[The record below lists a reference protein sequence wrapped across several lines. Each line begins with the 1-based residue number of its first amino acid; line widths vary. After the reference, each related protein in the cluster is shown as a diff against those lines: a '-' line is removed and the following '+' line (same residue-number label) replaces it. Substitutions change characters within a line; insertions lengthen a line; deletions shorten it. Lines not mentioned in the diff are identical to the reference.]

1 MKYFW
6 FLLVLLSSQ
15 GFAQFSQQDS
25 ALILEN
31 FLRKKESPIIREYI
45 LSNSSNKR
53 VAGLLSAANT
63 GSQSYYSS
71 ILQLPLGFNPEFQA
85 FALGSGGPSKQ
96 ASEHLLLMVKK
107 LSPLRI
113 YAPERFI
120 ELYVALGAVSDSS
133 IVDSIENNIKVINP
147 IGLSYLYLKLRS
159 RGITHSKIPELINR
173 ELSSENYKRV
183 TPALV
188 YLSRVPGPTATAK
201 IVESLIGKELKSD
214 TPNQQLLQIGCG
226 ALRRASYILEDSE
239 FYNALIAKGNFAT
252 VVSTIR
258 LLGIREV
265 NSPDDLAV
273 WLSLINHTNNNIAV
287 EAAQTLISAPVKP
300 EFRSTVITELKF
312 INKFHPA
319 LAQPLFTF
327 IAWGTSLDQKREIF
341 RQYQPA
347 MSPIGV
353 LNSIITFP
361 ELSDTVIPFL
371 HQRFIAGSP
380 AERLVAL
387 SGLETLMKKSTYEKE
402 ALNHFVDLLELD
414 FPPTASILVE
424 ATKDSLFPIYRE
436 TLNEAFHR
444 YLEQFGNNANHSE
457 SIVAVVK
464 QLQTDSS
471 FNLNHFK
478 SIIGENPIPSVRELV
493 GMSGDFEQQRME
505 LFTRLWQNAFVA
517 DTAVIKLE
525 RGEIVL
531 ELNNAFA
538 PLSSANFVSLA
549 NQKYFDGVPF
559 HRVVPGFVVQAGDKT
574 ETGWGG
580 PGYEI
585 VSEFS
590 FLPYYEGVLGMAS
603 SGKDTEGSQWFITT
617 GYYPH
622 LERTYTVFGKVIAGM
637 ELLPLIMQE
646 ERILSLHVH

>member
-1 MKYFW
+1 MKYFLL
-6 FLLVLLSSQ
+6 LLVLLSSY

-25 ALILEN
+25 ALIFEN
-31 FLRKKESPIIREYI
+31 FLRKKDSPIIREYI
-45 LSNSSNKR
+45 LSNSSEKR
-53 VAGLLSAANT
+53 VAGLLAAANT

-71 ILQLPLGFNPEFQA
+71 IMQLPIGFNPEFQA
-85 FALGSGGPSKQ
+85 FALGNGGPSKT

-113 YAPERFI
+113 YAPERFV
-120 ELYVALGAVSDSS
+120 ELYVALGTVSDSS
-133 IVDSIENNIKVINP
+133 IVDSIENYINVINP

-173 ELSSENYKRV
+173 ELSSENYNRV
-183 TPALV
+183 IPALV
-188 YLSRVPGPTATAK
+188 YLSRVPGATATAN
-201 IVESLIGKELKSD
+201 IVESLIAKELKSD
-214 TPNQQLLQIGCG
+214 TPNQQLLQIGCS
-226 ALRRASYILEDSE
+226 ALRRASYTVEDSE
-239 FYNALIAKGNFAT
+239 FYKSLIAKGNFAT
-252 VVSTIR
+252 VVSATR

-265 NSPDDLAV
+265 NSNDDLAV
-273 WLSLINHTNNNIAV
+273 WISLINYANINVGV
-287 EAAQTLISAPVKP
+287 EAAQTLISTPVKP
-300 EFRSTVITELKF
+300 EFRSRVITELKS

-327 IAWGTSLDQKREIF
+327 ITWGSSLDEKRELF
-341 RQYQPA
+341 KQYQPN
-347 MSPIGV
+347 MSSIGV
-353 LNSIITFP
+353 LNSIITYP
-361 ELSDTVIPFL
+361 ELSDSVIPFL
-371 HQRFIAGSP
+371 HQRFVTGSP
-380 AERLVAL
+380 AERLITL
-387 SGLETLMKKSTYEKE
+387 SGLEALMKKSSYENE
-402 ALNHFVDLLELD
+402 ALSHFVDLLELD
-414 FPPTASILVE
+414 FPPTASMLVD
-424 ATKDSLFPIYRE
+424 ATKDSLFPKYRE

-478 SIIGENPIPSVRELV
+478 SIICENPIPSVRELV
-493 GMSGDFEQQRME
+493 GLGGDFEKQRFE
-505 LFTRLWQNAFVA
+505 LFSRLWANAFVA

-531 ELNNAFA
+531 ELNNEFA
-538 PLSSANFVSLA
+538 PLSSANFVLLA
-549 NQKYFDGVPF
+549 HQKYFDGVPF
-559 HRVVPGFVVQAGDKT
+559 HRVVSGFVVQAGDKT

-590 FLPYYEGVLGMAS
+590 FLPYNEGVLGMAS

-622 LERTYTVFGKVIAGM
+622 LERAYTVFGKVIAGM